1 MQRSELI
8 GLIKARATPR
18 ELLDFLD
25 QQSQDF
31 ILYTDDLKIFIEGR
45 ASGNFRITI
54 YQAGK
59 NSELY
64 ILSIQDFF
72 NDKAAFVGWPWL
84 MDKEGVRLA
93 IQELFG
99 TDKLL
104 QTVNENTCL
113 TNSTKTY
120 YITIEAFNPSRI
132 KAIYT
137 PNSGLAKFYTYQL
150 DEFYCFRRDEQKQ
163 MALKRIFGKQH
174 AKRRLE

>member
-1 MQRSELI
+1 MKRSCERGGEPSKRRTDRSLVAMQRSELI

-72 NDKAAFVGWPWL
+72 NDKTAFVGWP
-84 MDKEGVRLA
+84 
-93 IQELFG
+93 
-99 TDKLL
+99 
-104 QTVNENTCL
+104 
-113 TNSTKTY
+113 
-120 YITIEAFNPSRI
+120 
-132 KAIYT
+132 
-137 PNSGLAKFYTYQL
+137 
-150 DEFYCFRRDEQKQ
+150 
-163 MALKRIFGKQH
+163 
-174 AKRRLE
+174 